1 MTLNVMNT
9 AIFLAIALAQGFLI
23 ASAALPDTV
32 QNPPIIINE
41 TISMAKGAYIRN
53 GDAQNLKRG
62 DIIAMPM
69 NPSATDYL
77 GEKLGYPKDTML
89 IKRVAG
95 LSGDVMCR
103 HGIEVTI
110 NGQTIHATRRDTS
123 GILLPYWTGCHVLL
137 PNEVF
142 LLGDH
147 SSSFDSRYFG
157 PVTKPELSGTYQAV
171 MTW

>member
-1 MTLNVMNT
+1 MTLNVLNT
-9 AIFLAIALAQGFLI
+9 AIFLNIALAQGLLI
-23 ASAALPDTV
+23 ASAALPDAI
-32 QNPPIIINE
+32 QNPPVIINE
-41 TISMAKGAYIRN
+41 TISMPKGAYLRI
-53 GDAQNLKRG
+53 GDADDLRRG

-69 NPSATDYL
+69 NIFAQDYL
-77 GEKLGYPKDTML
+77 GGKLGYLKDTML

-103 HGIEVTI
+103 QGVKVTI
-110 NGQTIHATRRDTS
+110 NAQEVNATRRDSTGS
-123 GILLPYWTGCHVLL
+123 LLPYWTGCHVLL

-147 SSSFDSRYFG
+147 ASSFDSRYFG
-157 PVTKPELSGTYQAV
+157 PVTKSELSGTYKAV

>member
-1 MTLNVMNT
+1 MTLNVMNPS
-9 AIFLAIALAQGFLI
+9 AFLPLAIAQGLLA
-23 ASAALPDTV
+23 ASASLPEII
-32 QNPPIIINE
+32 QSPPIIINE
-41 TISMAKGAYIRN
+41 TISMSKGIYVHTSDTQGLR
-53 GDAQNLKRG
+53 RG

-69 NPSATDYL
+69 NAPARDYL
-77 GEKLGYPKDTML
+77 GGKLGYLKDTML

-103 HGIEVTI
+103 QGVKVTI
-110 NGQTIHATRRDTS
+110 NAQEVNATRRDSTGS
-123 GILLPYWTGCHVLL
+123 LLPYWTGCHVLL

-147 SSSFDSRYFG
+147 ASSFDSRYFG
-157 PVTKPELSGTYQAV
+157 PVTKSELSGTYKAV

>member
-1 MTLNVMNT
+1 MNT
-9 AIFLAIALAQGFLI
+9 AIFLNIALAQGLLI
-23 ASAALPDTV
+23 ASAALPNAI

-41 TISMAKGAYIRN
+41 TISMAKGAYIRTGN
-53 GDAQNLKRG
+53 AQGVKRG

-69 NPSATDYL
+69 NAPARDYL

-110 NGQTIHATRRDTS
+110 NGQTIHAARRDTS
-123 GILLPYWTGCHVLL
+123 GILLPYWSGCHVLL

-147 SSSFDSRYFG
+147 ASSFDSRYFG
-157 PVTKPELSGTYQAV
+157 PVTKAELSGTYKAL

>member
-9 AIFLAIALAQGFLI
+9 AIFLNIALAQGLLI
-23 ASAALPDTV
+23 ASAALPDAI
-32 QNPPIIINE
+32 QNPPVIINE
-41 TISMAKGAYIRN
+41 TISMAKGAYFRTGN
-53 GDAQNLKRG
+53 VDDLRRG

-69 NPSATDYL
+69 NASAQDYL
-77 GEKLGYPKDTML
+77 GGKLGYPKDTML

-103 HGIEVTI
+103 HGGKVTI
-110 NGQTIHATRRDTS
+110 NAQAVNAARRDAS
-123 GILLPYWTGCHVLL
+123 GNLLPYWIGCHVLMQ
-137 PNEVF
+137 NEVF

-147 SSSFDSRYFG
+147 ASSFDSRYFG
-157 PVTKPELSGTYQAV
+157 PITKSELSGTYKVV

>member
-1 MTLNVMNT
+1 MN
-9 AIFLAIALAQGFLI
+9 ASIFLNIALAQGLLI
-23 ASAALPDTV
+23 ASAALPDAI
-32 QNPPIIINE
+32 QNPPIVINE
-41 TISMAKGAYIRN
+41 TISMAKGAYVRT
-53 GDAQNLKRG
+53 GYAQSVKRG

-69 NPSATDYL
+69 NKPAQDYL
-77 GEKLGYPKDTML
+77 GDKLGYPKDTML

-103 HGIEVTI
+103 HGTLVII
-110 NGQTIHATRRDTS
+110 KAQTVQAARRD
-123 GILLPYWTGCHVLL
+123 GGGNLLPSWSGCHVLL

-147 SSSFDSRYFG
+147 ASSFDSRYFG
-157 PVTKPELSGTYQAV
+157 PVTKAEMSGTYQAV

>member
-1 MTLNVMNT
+1 MNT
-9 AIFLAIALAQGFLI
+9 AIFLNIALAQGLLI
-23 ASAALPDTV
+23 ASAALPHAI

-41 TISMAKGAYIRN
+41 TISMAKGAYIRT
-53 GDAQNLKRG
+53 GDAQRVKRG

-69 NPSATDYL
+69 NAPARDYL
-77 GEKLGYPKDTML
+77 GDKLGYPKDTML

-110 NGQTIHATRRDTS
+110 NGQTIHAARRDTS
-123 GILLPYWTGCHVLL
+123 GILLPNWSGCHVLL

-142 LLGDH
+142 LLGGH
-147 SSSFDSRYFG
+147 ASSFDSRYFG
-157 PVTKPELSGTYQAV
+157 PVTKLELSGTYKAV

>member
-1 MTLNVMNT
+1 MTLNLMNT
-9 AIFLAIALAQGFLI
+9 AIFLNIALAQGLLI
-23 ASAALPDTV
+23 ASAALPEAIQD
-32 QNPPIIINE
+32 PPIIINE
-41 TISMAKGAYIRN
+41 TISMAKGAYVRT
-53 GDAQNLKRG
+53 GDAQSLKHG

-69 NPSATDYL
+69 NAPARDYL

-103 HGIEVTI
+103 RGTPVTI
-110 NGQTIHATRRDTS
+110 NAQAVHAARRDS
-123 GILLPYWTGCHVLL
+123 GGNFLPYWTGCHVLL
-137 PNEVF
+137 PNEVS

-147 SSSFDSRYFG
+147 PSSFDSRYFG
-157 PVTKPELSGTYQAV
+157 PVTKAELSGTYKAV

>member
-1 MTLNVMNT
+1 MTLNLMNM
-9 AIFLAIALAQGFLI
+9 AIFLNIALAQGLLI
-23 ASAALPDTV
+23 ASAALPDAI

-41 TISMAKGAYIRN
+41 TISMAKGAYVRT
-53 GDAQNLKRG
+53 GVAKNLKRS

-69 NPSATDYL
+69 NKPAKDYL

-103 HGIEVTI
+103 HGIQVTI
-110 NGQTIHATRRDTS
+110 NAQTVQAARRDS
-123 GILLPYWTGCHVLL
+123 GGVILPYWTGCHVLL

-142 LLGDH
+142 LLGEH
-147 SSSFDSRYFG
+147 ASSFDSRYFG
-157 PVTKPELSGTYQAV
+157 PVPKAELSGTYKAV

>member
-1 MTLNVMNT
+1 MNT
-9 AIFLAIALAQGFLI
+9 AIFLNIALAQGLLV
-23 ASAALPDTV
+23 ASTALPDAI

-41 TISMAKGAYIRN
+41 TISMAKGAYVRT
-53 GDAQNLKRG
+53 GDARSLKRG
-62 DIIAMPM
+62 DIIAMQM
-69 NPSATDYL
+69 NTPARDYL
-77 GEKLGYPKDTML
+77 GDKLGYPKDTML

-103 HGIEVTI
+103 HGTTVTI
-110 NGQTIHATRRDTS
+110 NARTIHAARRDTS
-123 GILLPYWTGCHVLL
+123 GVFLPYWSGCHVLL

-147 SSSFDSRYFG
+147 PGSFDSRYFG
-157 PVTKPELSGTYQAV
+157 PVIKAELSGTYKAV

>member
-1 MTLNVMNT
+1 MNT
-9 AIFLAIALAQGFLI
+9 AIFLNIALAQGLLI
-23 ASAALPDTV
+23 ASAALPHAI

-41 TISMAKGAYIRN
+41 TISMAKGAYIRT
-53 GDAQNLKRG
+53 GSAQRVERG

-69 NPSATDYL
+69 NRPARDYL

-103 HGIEVTI
+103 DGIEVTI
-110 NGQTIHATRRDTS
+110 NAQTVQAARRDS
-123 GILLPYWTGCHVLL
+123 GGNLLPYWSGCHVLL

-147 SSSFDSRYFG
+147 VSSFDSRYFG
-157 PVTKPELSGTYQAV
+157 PVTKAELSGTYKAL
-171 MTW
+171 MT

>member
-1 MTLNVMNT
+1 MTLNLMNM
-9 AIFLAIALAQGFLI
+9 AIFLNIALAQGLLI
-23 ASAALPDTV
+23 ARAALPDAI
-32 QNPPIIINE
+32 QNPPIIFNE
-41 TISMAKGAYIRN
+41 TISMAKGAYVRT
-53 GDAQNLKRG
+53 GDAQSLKRG

-69 NPSATDYL
+69 NAPARDYL
-77 GEKLGYPKDTML
+77 GDKLGYPKDTML

-103 HGIEVTI
+103 HGTTVTI
-110 NGQTIHATRRDTS
+110 NAQSVHAARRDS
-123 GILLPYWTGCHVLL
+123 GGNLLPYWNGCHVLL

-147 SSSFDSRYFG
+147 ASSFDSRYFG
-157 PVTKPELSGTYQAV
+157 PVTKSELSGTYKAV